1 MTLPLNILLIGTCDT
16 KADEV
21 QFIKSCI
28 EAQGATVA
36 IMDVGILGKPRFT
49 PDHCNDDVAA
59 AAGTTIAEICAM
71 GDENSAMT
79 RIASGAVALTR
90 QLYASGKVQGMI
102 ALGGSMG
109 TDLALD
115 VAACLPIGVPKFVVS
130 TISFSHLLPPDRI
143 PADVMMILW
152 SGGLYGLNSICKTIL
167 SQAAGAVVGAAKATI
182 LPTSDRPK
190 IGMTSLGKS
199 CLKYMV
205 ALKPEI
211 EARGYELVVFHST
224 GMGGRAFA
232 DLAAQGSFVAVLDLC
247 LQEVSN
253 DLGGSVVVSGKSRLE
268 AAGLAGI
275 PQIVAPGAVDM
286 VDFAAW
292 GDMSSH
298 YADRP
303 VHTHNRLIASVTTPP
318 DERRR
323 LAHMIGHKLSLATG
337 PVTVLMPLL
346 GVEEWDRPGEAL
358 HDPEGLAAF
367 TDALRLAIQAPAAL
381 IEVNAHINDIA
392 FAEAVLAVLDG
403 WIAQGIVPRGQSVPA

>member
-1 MTLPLNILLIGTCDT
+1 MTQPLNILLIGTCDT
-16 KADEV
+16 KADEI
-21 QFIKSCI
+21 QFIKSCMQ
-28 EAQGATVA
+28 AQGASVA

-49 PDHCNDDVAA
+49 PDFTNDDVANA
-59 AAGTTIAEICAM
+59 IGMTIAEICAG
-71 GDENSAMT
+71 GDENHAMT
-79 RIASGAVALTR
+79 KIAGGALALTKTLFEAG
-90 QLYASGKVQGMI
+90 QVHGMI

-152 SGGLYGLNSICKTIL
+152 SGGLYGLNSVCKAIL
-167 SQAAGAVVGAAKATI
+167 SQAAGAVVGAAKAAI
-182 LPTSDRPK
+182 PPAADKPK

-205 ALKPEI
+205 TLKPAL

-232 DLAAQGSFVAVLDLC
+232 DLAAQGAFVCVLDLC

-268 AAGLAGI
+268 AAGLAGV
-275 PQIVAPGAVDM
+275 PQIIAPGATDM

-292 GDMSSH
+292 ADMAAQ

-303 VHTHNRLIASVTTPP
+303 FHAHNRLIASVTTPP
-318 DERRR
+318 EERRR
-323 LAHMIGHKLSLATG
+323 LARVIGHKLSLATG

-346 GVEEWDRPGEAL
+346 GVEEWDRPGEPL
-358 HDPEGLAAF
+358 HDPDGLAAF
-367 TDALRLAIQAPAAL
+367 TDELRHAVQSPAKL
-381 IEVNAHINDIA
+381 IEVPAHINDAA
-392 FAEAVLAVLDG
+392 FSDAVLKVLDDWVVAG
-403 WIAQGIVPRGQSVPA
+403 VVPRGQATSA

>member
-1 MTLPLNILLIGTCDT
+1 MTKPLNILLVGTCDT
-16 KADEV
+16 KADEIL
-21 QFIKSCI
+21 FIKSCI
-28 EAQGATVA
+28 EAQGAKVA
-36 IMDVGILGKPRFT
+36 IMDVGVLGKPRFT
-49 PDHCNDDVAA
+49 PDYTNDDVAM
-59 AAGTTIAEICAM
+59 AAGTTIAAICAS

-79 RIASGAVALTR
+79 AVANCAVTLTR
-90 QLYASGKVQGMI
+90 QLYAAGKVQGMI
-102 ALGGSMG
+102 ALGGTMG

-152 SGGLYGLNSICKTIL
+152 SGGLYGLNSICKAIL
-167 SQAAGAVVGAAKATI
+167 SQAAGAVVGAAKAAI
-182 LPTSDRPK
+182 PPSAGKPK

-205 ALKPEI
+205 ALKPEL

-232 DLAAQGSFVAVLDLC
+232 DLAGQGAFVAVLDLC
-247 LQEVSN
+247 LQEISN

-268 AAGLAGI
+268 SAGLAGI
-275 PQIVAPGAVDM
+275 PQIVAPGAADM

-292 GDMSSH
+292 AEMSPH

-303 VHTHNRLIASVTTPP
+303 FHAHNRLIASVTTPP
-318 DERRR
+318 EERRR
-323 LAHMIGHKLSLATG
+323 LARMIGHKLSLATG
-337 PVTVLMPLL
+337 PVTVLMPMH

-358 HDPEGLAAF
+358 HDPEGLDAF
-367 TDALRLAIQAPAAL
+367 TQEMRHAIQAPTTL
-381 IEVNAHINDIA
+381 IEVQAHINDA
-392 FAEAVLAVLDG
+392 TFAEAVLQVLDD
-403 WIAQGIVPRGQSVPA
+403 WIARGIVAPGQIAQP

>member
-1 MTLPLNILLIGTCDT
+1 MTQPLNILLIGTCDT

-36 IMDVGILGKPRFT
+36 IMDVGVLGKPRFM
-49 PDHCNDDVAA
+49 PDFTNDDVAH
-59 AAGTTIAEICAM
+59 AAGTTVTEICAG
-71 GDENSAMT
+71 GDENHAMT
-79 RIASGAVALTR
+79 TIARGAVALVQR
-90 QLYASGKVQGMI
+90 LFADGKVHGMI

-152 SGGLYGLNSICKTIL
+152 SGGLYGLNSICKAIL
-167 SQAAGAVVGAAKATI
+167 SQAAGAVVGAARAVVV
-182 LPTSDRPK
+182 PAGNRPK

-232 DLAAQGSFVAVLDLC
+232 DLAGQGAFVAVLDLC

-292 GDMSSH
+292 SEMSPQ
-298 YADRP
+298 YANRP
-303 VHTHNRLIASVTTPP
+303 FHAHNRLIASVTTPP
-318 DERRR
+318 EERRR
-323 LAHMIGHKLSLATG
+323 LARLIGHKLEMATG

-358 HDPEGLAAF
+358 HDPEGLDAF
-367 TDALRLAIQAPAAL
+367 TMELRRAVQSPATL
-381 IEVNAHINDIA
+381 IEVPAHINDAA
-392 FAEAVLAVLDG
+392 FADAVLKVLDG
-403 WIAQGIVPRGQSVPA
+403 WIAAGMVPPGQPMLA